1 MQSTVYGPLC
11 VTLWKIGL
19 GIGVKIA
26 DTLLKKKK
34 KAKTLAAVIV
44 VRNKVLHPC
53 LRSPVSSSNIH
64 EIVTGQVVSLPV
76 SRVDS

>member
-1 MQSTVYGPLC
+1 M
-11 VTLWKIGL
+11 
-19 GIGVKIA
+19 
-26 DTLLKKKK
+26 
-34 KAKTLAAVIV
+34 
-44 VRNKVLHPC
+44 LHPC

>member
-1 MQSTVYGPLC
+1 MAHSVSPYGKLA
-11 VTLWKIGL
+11 L

-34 KAKTLAAVIV
+34 KKPKTLAAVIV
-44 VRNKVLHPC
+44 VRNKVL
-53 LRSPVSSSNIH
+53 SPVSSSNIH